1 MKNLSNT
8 FSNILNVLKVEFLET
23 AKNAGSVLRS

>member
-8 FSNILNVLKVEFLET
+8 FSNILNVLKAEFLET

>member
-1 MKNLSNT
+1 MKNLTNT
-8 FSNILNVLKVEFLET
+8 FSNILNALRVEFLET

>member
-8 FSNILNVLKVEFLET
+8 FSNILNTLKVEFLET